1 MSGTVSVIDSN
12 SGSKARDMPVGELPA
27 YIVVTPLHNKIY
39 VANRDSNTVSV
50 INGNTDT
57 EIEQTVGTRPIYIMF
72 VGQNKIYVAN
82 YGSNT
87 VSVINATND
96 KKEPLDIPVGS
107 GPTSILYGGNNKIYV
122 ANYGSNTVSLIN
134 ATNDKKEP
142 LL

>member
-1 MSGTVSVIDSN
+1 
-12 SGSKARDMPVGELPA
+12 KARDMPVGELPA

-87 VSVINATND
+87 VSVINAIND
-96 KKEPLDIPVGS
+96 TKKPHDIPVGKGPISMAVS
-107 GPTSILYGGNNKIYV
+107 GDKLYV
-122 ANYGSNTVSLIN
+122 ANYGSNTVSCVYRLSQ
-134 ATNDKKEP
+134 KRFMKS
-142 LL
+142 